1 MEVKAEKHEK
11 RSIILSVQSHLMCLN
26 FSRQFND
33 KYTQAIYMYNYVKI
47 KMKRNCKVMR
57 KYI

>member
-1 MEVKAEKHEK
+1 MEVKAEKNEK

-26 FSRQFND
+26 FSWQFND
-33 KYTQAIYMYNYVKI
+33 KYTQTFYMSNYIKI
-47 KMKRNCKVMR
+47 KIKRNCKVMR